1 LINIGSNE
9 GLFRFGMLG
18 AYDNTDLDF
27 ATCAGAH
34 EIVRQ
39 ARRLGQFLATHL
51 RNDLKFVYFNT
62 LIRPRS
68 VPNLAP
74 YQDQDFMANATRK
87 ALAGKYYSEYSTKVA
102 LRAPVTPKAMKAY
115 DQVIKTANEEAA
127 KAISAELAGT
137 PIKLVPVDLYSAI
150 EQHDSKHYGD
160 GRAIEIKK
168 AGKLV
173 KRITNLPF
181 ASSLL
186 KFQGG
191 IAGLDN
197 MHPSAIGYA
206 AIANEMIR
214 AYNAAEGASAAFI
227 DLPAI
232 YRKDSL
238 LKSPPKSWEPLNSL
252 VSTLVPFFM

>member
-1 LINIGSNE
+1 
-9 GLFRFGMLG
+9 
-18 AYDNTDLDF
+18 
-27 ATCAGAH
+27 
-34 EIVRQ
+34 V
-39 ARRLGQFLATHL
+39 
-51 RNDLKFVYFNT
+51 
-62 LIRPRS
+62 
-68 VPNLAP
+68 
-74 YQDQDFMANATRK
+74 
-87 ALAGKYYSEYSTKVA
+87 
-102 LRAPVTPKAMKAY
+102 
-115 DQVIKTANEEAA
+115 
-127 KAISAELAGT
+127 KAIAAELAAT
-137 PIKLVPVDLYSAI
+137 PIKLVPVDLYTAI
-150 EQHDSKHYGD
+150 EQFDSKHHGD
-160 GRAIEIKK
+160 SRGIEVKK

-181 ASSLL
+181 ACSVL

-214 AYNAAEGASAAFI
+214 AYNAAESASATFI
-227 DLPAI
+227 DLPSV

>member
-1 LINIGSNE
+1 
-9 GLFRFGMLG
+9 
-18 AYDNTDLDF
+18 
-27 ATCAGAH
+27 
-34 EIVRQ
+34 
-39 ARRLGQFLATHL
+39 
-51 RNDLKFVYFNT
+51 
-62 LIRPRS
+62 
-68 VPNLAP
+68 
-74 YQDQDFMANATRK
+74 MANATRK
-87 ALAGKYYSEYSTKVA
+87 ALNGRYYGEYSTKVA

-115 DQVIKTANEEAA
+115 DQVIKTANDEAV
-127 KAISAELAGT
+127 KAIQAELAAT
-137 PIKLVPVDLYSAI
+137 PIKLVPVDLYTAI
-150 EQHDSKHYGD
+150 DQYDSKHHGD
-160 GRAIEIKK
+160 GRAIEVKR

-181 ASSLL
+181 ASSPL

-206 AIANEMIR
+206 AIANEMIKT
-214 AYNAAEGASAAFI
+214 YNATEGATAALI
-227 DLPAI
+227 DLPSV